1 MTSPILGNSLPV
13 TTTGHTGKKSL
24 YYICHGIS
32 LITMRNIIVN
42 SATKGIDKAR
52 VPVAKKHDILDQI
65 KGTCAKYD

>member
-1 MTSPILGNSLPV
+1 M
-13 TTTGHTGKKSL
+13 TGHDFSNTRELTTSNDYWSHWEKSL

-32 LITMRNIIVN
+32 LITMRNIIVK

-65 KGTCAKYD
+65 KGTC

>member
-1 MTSPILGNSLPV
+1 
-13 TTTGHTGKKSL
+13 
-24 YYICHGIS
+24 
-32 LITMRNIIVN
+32 MRNIIVK